1 MNDGALIERVEAAL
15 PDVPEFHAGRGFE
28 GRANVVD
35 QLPRA
40 ALGIVGPVEA
50 DGKGFVGIEKTVWV
64 SAQREVVVRAAVVD
78 RTVVHIDGL
87 LCKALH
93 NKPNEKF

>member
-1 MNDGALIERVEAAL
+1 MNDGALLEQVEAAL

-28 GRANVVD
+28 GGTDVVD

-50 DGKGFVGIEKTVWV
+50 DGKGFVG
-64 SAQREVVVRAAVVD
+64 AV
-78 RTVVHIDGL
+78 
-87 LCKALH
+87 
-93 NKPNEKF
+93 